1 MYWFYNIALVM
12 YWATLIPMLLYR
24 LIKEEGFFQR
34 IKQSI
39 GYLPAELK
47 EKISNRHA
55 IWLHAASVGEIVA
68 TSPIVREIRK
78 EMPEAVIV
86 VSVVTA
92 TGYRMAR
99 QIIKDSDGLLY
110 FPLDLPYFTNR
121 ILNIIRPK
129 IILLV
134 ETEIWPNFL
143 RIAEEEK
150 IPVMMVNG
158 RISQRSAF
166 RYRLIHGFT
175 KKILSSIRIFCM
187 QSQVDKKNIIHIGA
201 DPNKVTVTGNTKYDQ
216 SYAIVSEEEKQRFR
230 FVFGVEKD
238 GGPVMIAGST
248 HSGEDDIVCRAFV
261 KIREEFPK
269 AKLIIAPRHIFQA
282 DQVAETARKYG
293 LILQKRSDIR
303 EEAKAGTDGVIL
315 DTIGELGRIYSI
327 CDLVFVGGSMVS
339 VGGHNILEPA
349 AHGKPIIV
357 GPHMFNFIEIFELLS
372 SRGACKMAQNEA
384 EFSEIC
390 LQILRDRAL
399 AESMRQSC
407 LKIVEENQGA
417 TKRNLEELK
426 RLMREEN
433 LL

>member
-99 QIIKDSDGLLY
+99 QIIKDADGLLY

-121 ILNIIRPK
+121 ILTIIQPK

-143 RIAEEEK
+143 RIAEEAK

-158 RISQRSAF
+158 RISQRSTF
-166 RYRLIHGFT
+166 RYRLIHSFT

-201 DPNKVTVTGNTKYDQ
+201 DPTKVIVTGNTKYDQ
-216 SYAIVSEEEKQRFR
+216 SYAIVSEEEKHRFR
-230 FVFGVEKD
+230 QILGVKET
-238 GGPVMIAGST
+238 GGPIMIAGST
-248 HSGEDDIVCRAFV
+248 HHGEDDIVCKAFV
-261 KIREEFPK
+261 KIRTTFPE

-282 DQVAETARKYG
+282 DQVVEAARKYG
-293 LILQKRSDIR
+293 LTLQKRSDI
-303 EEAKAGTDGVIL
+303 EGVAAAGTDGIVL

-357 GPHMFNFIEIFELLS
+357 GPHMFNFIEIFDLLS
-372 SRGACKMAQNEA
+372 SRGACKMVQNEN
-384 EFSEIC
+384 EFSEMC
-390 LQILRDRAL
+390 LEILQNKAL
-399 AESMRQSC
+399 ADAMSQSC
-407 LKIVEENQGA
+407 LQIVEENQGA
-417 TKRNLEELK
+417 TKRNLEKLKELMK
-426 RLMREEN
+426 EEN